1 MPSWDELFKEKK
13 TLLVYFI
20 SVFLLIVIALAIFR
34 IFVRRD
40 YQRKGQLT
48 LVSGFLELLIWGLYM
63 SFPYIYNPAEW
74 VYFWSRNVPV
84 SAPVRVAGLICIAVG
99 LALAFGTM
107 IWFGL
112 RRALGLQVDE
122 LNQRGPYRLT
132 RNPQLVGGSL
142 LVIGTVVLWPSW
154 YALGW
159 AALYGVVGHLMVV
172 TEEEHLREV
181 YGEEYERYCEQVPR
195 YLGLWQRS

>member
-1 MPSWDELFKEKK
+1 MRVV
-13 TLLVYFI
+13 VYFI
-20 SVFLLIVIALAIFR
+20 SAFLLIVIAFAIFR

-40 YQRKGQLT
+40 YQRKGRLT
-48 LVSGFLELLIWGLYM
+48 LISGFLELLIWGLYM

-74 VYFWSRNVPV
+74 VCFWSRDVPV
-84 SAPVRVAGLICIAVG
+84 SAPVRVAGLICIAAG
-99 LALAFGTM
+99 LAWAFGTM

-112 RRALGLQVDE
+112 RRAFGLQVNE
-122 LNQRGPYRLT
+122 LIQQGLYGVT

-159 AALYGVVGHLMVV
+159 AVLYGVVGHLMVM

-195 YLGLWQRS
+195 YLGLR

>member
-1 MPSWDELFKEKK
+1 MRVM
-13 TLLVYFI
+13 VYFI

-48 LVSGFLELLIWGLYM
+48 PVSGFLELLIWGLYM
-63 SFPYIYNPAEW
+63 SFPYIYNPVEW
-74 VYFWSRNVPV
+74 VCFWSRNVPV

-99 LALAFGTM
+99 LASAFGTM

-112 RRALGLQVDE
+112 RRAFGLQVNE
-122 LNQRGPYRLT
+122 LTQRGPYRLT

-159 AALYGVVGHLMVV
+159 AALYSVVGHLMVV

-195 YLGLWQRS
+195 YLGLRQRS